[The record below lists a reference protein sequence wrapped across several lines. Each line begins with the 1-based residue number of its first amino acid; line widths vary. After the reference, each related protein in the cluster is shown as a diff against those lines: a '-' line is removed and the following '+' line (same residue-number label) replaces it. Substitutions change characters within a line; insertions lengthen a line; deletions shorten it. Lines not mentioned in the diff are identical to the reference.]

1 MDRLFITVLNMSI
14 TASCVL
20 LVVLVLRLILQQ
32 MKVPKW
38 MVCLL
43 WIAVFFRLLC
53 PVALTSEYSLLQYVP
68 QREGVVQSGTQM
80 EYITPDVYVQQLP
93 SVAKQTDVVAE
104 PSVVQPVQEKESA
117 IVSVEPQSSNPA
129 ALLPVVWF
137 IGAAAVCG
145 LQRLAVVW
153 TAAESSYGYASDR

>member
-20 LVVLVLRLILQQ
+20 LVVLVLRLILQR

-68 QREGVVQSGTQM
+68 NGKGGAVR
-80 EYITPDVYVQQLP
+80 Y
-93 SVAKQTDVVAE
+93 TDGIYYARC
-104 PSVVQPVQEKESA
+104 
-117 IVSVEPQSSNPA
+117 IC
-129 ALLPVVWF
+129 
-137 IGAAAVCG
+137 AAATVG
-145 LQRLAVVW
+145 GKAN
-153 TAAESSYGYASDR
+153 

>member
-14 TASCVL
+14 TASYVL
-20 LVVLVLRLILQQ
+20 AVVLVLRLILQR

-104 PSVVQPVQEKESA
+104 PSVVQPTQEMERVA
-117 IVSVEPQSSNPA
+117 GYGETGGVGFIM
-129 ALLPVVWF
+129 LLPVVLKW
-137 IGAAAVCG
+137 
-145 LQRLAVVW
+145 
-153 TAAESSYGYASDR
+153 

>member
-14 TASCVL
+14 TASYVL
-20 LVVLVLRLILQQ
+20 AVVLVLRLILQR

-68 QREGVVQSGTQM
+68 RREGVVQSGTQM

-104 PSVVQPVQEKESA
+104 PSVVQPTQEMERVA
-117 IVSVEPQSSNPA
+117 GGLVYRCV
-129 ALLPVVWF
+129 
-137 IGAAAVCG
+137 AVCR
-145 LQRLAVVW
+145 LQRLAVVQ
-153 TAAESSYGYASDR
+153 TAAAGGYSYASGR

>member
-32 MKVPKW
+32 MKAPKW

-68 QREGVVQSGTQM
+68 QRDGAVQSGTQM

-93 SVAKQTDVVAE
+93 VTKQTDVVAE
-104 PSVVQPVQEKESA
+104 SAIVQPVQEKESA

-137 IGAAAVCG
+137 IGVLLFAAGWVLNKKEA
-145 LQRLAVVW
+145 LP
-153 TAAESSYGYASDR
+153 